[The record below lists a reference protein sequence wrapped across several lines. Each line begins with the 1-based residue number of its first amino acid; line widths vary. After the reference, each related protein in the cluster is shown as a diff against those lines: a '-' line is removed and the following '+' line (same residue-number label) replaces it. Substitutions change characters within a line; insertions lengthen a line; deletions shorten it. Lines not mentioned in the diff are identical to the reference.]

1 MPPKGDPLGAADPL
15 MRSSDAPAGVR
26 ATAARLANWMR
37 SPAGIVLM
45 LLCSQSVS
53 IALLMRFSK
62 TMEREESAGPAYL
75 STAAIFLSELLK
87 MPICIF
93 MAWWTTRKEVSLL
106 QLLRDEIWAKPV
118 MTLKTG
124 VPAFAYTIQ
133 GNLILVAVA
142 NLEAPVY
149 QVIYQCKTL
158 FTALFSRLFLSRVL
172 EYSQWLALLVLVAG
186 MVTAVLAT
194 NFSTAA
200 NSNQNVLTGLVSL
213 VIVGLLSAGASVYFE
228 KMLKTEIEGPAK
240 AAGLW
245 LRNIQLGLFALPLSA
260 GAMLLND
267 WGQVR
272 EYGILQGFDNVVV
285 WLVVLLIGAG
295 GLLVAATMKY
305 ADNIVKCFATA
316 IAIVLDIILSIPI
329 FHFTP
334 SWSFIVGAPLVIV
347 ATVRPARSCIPSQ
360 YPDPNR
366 SPNPSPNP
374 NLNPNPNQVLYSL
387 APKNVF
393 GLDDMDCPNPCPCFG
408 GAGDK
413 PKATTKPANE
423 TNKLL
428 PGGGETSPRTLE
440 RTNTFREK
448 ARAELAA
455 ANK

>member
-1 MPPKGDPLGAADPL
+1 MG
-15 MRSSDAPAGVR
+15 
-26 ATAARLANWMR
+26 
-37 SPAGIVLM
+37 
-45 LLCSQSVS
+45 
-53 IALLMRFSK
+53 RFSK

-93 MAWWTTRKEVSLL
+93 MAWWTTRKDVSLL

-194 NFSTAA
+194 NFSTSAHT
-200 NSNQNVLTGLVSL
+200 NQNVLTGLVSL

-267 WGQVR
+267 WDQVR

-316 IAIVLDIILSIPI
+316 IAIVLDIVLSIPI
-329 FHFTP
+329 FHFIP

-347 ATVRPARSCIPSQ
+347 AT
-360 YPDPNR
+360 
-366 SPNPSPNP
+366 
-374 NLNPNPNQVLYSL
+374 VLYSL

-428 PGGGETSPRTLE
+428 PGGGETSPLG

-448 ARAELAA
+448 ARAELS

>member
-1 MPPKGDPLGAADPL
+1 MPPKGDPLGAATEARP
-15 MRSSDAPAGVR
+15 SDAPAGVR
-26 ATAARLANWMR
+26 ASAAALANWMR
-37 SPAGIVLM
+37 SPAGIVLI

-75 STAAIFLSELLK
+75 STAAIFLSEILK
-87 MPICIF
+87 LPICIF
-93 MAWWTTRKEVSLL
+93 MAWWTTRKEVSLW

-118 MTLKTG
+118 MTMKTG
-124 VPAFAYTIQ
+124 VPAFAYTVQ

-172 EYSQWLALLVLVAG
+172 EYSQWMALFVLVAG

-194 NFSTAA
+194 NFSTSA
-200 NSNQNVLTGLVSL
+200 STQQNVLTGLVSL

-267 WGQVR
+267 WDQVR

-316 IAIVLDIILSIPI
+316 IAIVLDIVLSIPI
-329 FHFTP
+329 FHFIP

-347 ATVRPARSCIPSQ
+347 AT
-360 YPDPNR
+360 
-366 SPNPSPNP
+366 
-374 NLNPNPNQVLYSL
+374 VLYSL

-413 PKATTKPANE
+413 PKATTRPANE

-428 PGGGETSPRTLE
+428 PGGGETSPLG

-448 ARAELAA
+448 ARAELN

>member
-1 MPPKGDPLGAADPL
+1 
-15 MRSSDAPAGVR
+15 
-26 ATAARLANWMR
+26 
-37 SPAGIVLM
+37 
-45 LLCSQSVS
+45 
-53 IALLMRFSK
+53 
-62 TMEREESAGPAYL
+62 
-75 STAAIFLSELLK
+75 
-87 MPICIF
+87 
-93 MAWWTTRKEVSLL
+93 VSLL

-194 NFSTAA
+194 NFSTSA
-200 NSNQNVLTGLVSL
+200 NTNQNVLTGLVSL

-245 LRNIQLGLFALPLSA
+245 LRNIQLGIFALPLSA

-267 WGQVR
+267 WDQVR

-316 IAIVLDIILSIPI
+316 IAIVLDIVLSIPI
-329 FHFTP
+329 FHFIP

-347 ATVRPARSCIPSQ
+347 AT
-360 YPDPNR
+360 
-366 SPNPSPNP
+366 
-374 NLNPNPNQVLYSL
+374 VLYSL

-428 PGGGETSPRTLE
+428 PGGGETSPLG

-448 ARAELAA
+448 ARAELS

>member
-1 MPPKGDPLGAADPL
+1 MPPKGDPLGATTEGRP
-15 MRSSDAPAGVR
+15 SDAPTGVR
-26 ATAARLANWMR
+26 EQAIVLAKWMR
-37 SPAGIVLM
+37 SPAGIVLI

-62 TMEREESAGPAYL
+62 TMERPESEGPAYL

-87 MPICIF
+87 LPICIF
-93 MAWWTTRKEVSLL
+93 MAWWTTRKEVSLF

-194 NFSTAA
+194 NFSTSA

-272 EYGILQGFDNVVV
+272 EYGVLQGFDNVVV
-285 WLVVLLIGAG
+285 WLVVLLISVG

-316 IAIVLDIILSIPI
+316 IAIVLDIVLSIPI
-329 FHFTP
+329 FHFIP

-347 ATVRPARSCIPSQ
+347 ATV
-360 YPDPNR
+360 
-366 SPNPSPNP
+366 
-374 NLNPNPNQVLYSL
+374 LYSM

-393 GLDDMDCPNPCPCFG
+393 GLDDMDCPNLCPCFG
-408 GAGDK
+408 DK
-413 PKATTKPANE
+413 PNKPAATKPTE
-423 TNKLL
+423 SNKLL
-428 PGGGETSPRTLE
+428 PGGGESTPTRE
-440 RTNTFREK
+440 NTFRAK
-448 ARAELAA
+448 ARAEVN

>member
-1 MPPKGDPLGAADPL
+1 
-15 MRSSDAPAGVR
+15 
-26 ATAARLANWMR
+26 MR

-93 MAWWTTRKEVSLL
+93 MAWWTTRKDVSLL

-124 VPAFAYTIQ
+124 VPAS
-133 GNLILVAVA
+133 A
-142 NLEAPVY
+142 N
-149 QVIYQCKTL
+149 T
-158 FTALFSRLFLSRVL
+158 S
-172 EYSQWLALLVLVAG
+172 
-186 MVTAVLAT
+186 
-194 NFSTAA
+194 
-200 NSNQNVLTGLVSL
+200 QNVLTGLVSL

-334 SWSFIVGAPLVIV
+334 SWSFIVGA
-347 ATVRPARSCIPSQ
+347 
-360 YPDPNR
+360 
-366 SPNPSPNP
+366 
-374 NLNPNPNQVLYSL
+374 
-387 APKNVF
+387 
-393 GLDDMDCPNPCPCFG
+393 
-408 GAGDK
+408 
-413 PKATTKPANE
+413 
-423 TNKLL
+423 
-428 PGGGETSPRTLE
+428 
-440 RTNTFREK
+440 
-448 ARAELAA
+448 
-455 ANK
+455 

>member
-1 MPPKGDPLGAADPL
+1 MPPKGDPLGAATEARP
-15 MRSSDAPAGVR
+15 SDAPAGVR
-26 ATAARLANWMR
+26 ATAAGLAKWMK

-93 MAWWTTRKEVSLL
+93 MAWWTTRKDVSLL

-194 NFSTAA
+194 NFSTSA
-200 NSNQNVLTGLVSL
+200 NTSQNVLTGLVSL

-267 WGQVR
+267 WDQVR
-272 EYGILQGFDNVVV
+272 EYGIFQGFDNVVV

-316 IAIVLDIILSIPI
+316 IAIVLDIVLSIPI
-329 FHFTP
+329 FHFIP

-347 ATVRPARSCIPSQ
+347 AT
-360 YPDPNR
+360 
-366 SPNPSPNP
+366 
-374 NLNPNPNQVLYSL
+374 VLYSL

-428 PGGGETSPRTLE
+428 PGGGETSPR
-440 RTNTFREK
+440 NTFRDK
-448 ARAELAA
+448 ARAELN